1 MMKLILAHVFYYLG
15 DFVSRLMYW
24 DWLGF
29 LYPVYNK
36 LMIWS
41 SDLDEEGVIWKKPNT
56 Q

>member
-1 MMKLILAHVFYYLG
+1 MKLLLAHILFYFG
-15 DFVSRLMYW
+15 DFVSKIMYLPLTGW
-24 DWLGF
+24 

-41 SDLDEEGVIWKKPNT
+41 SNLDDDGVIWKKPDG